1 MDNNIIFDIRNY
13 IESKYPKLTLD
24 EIDLIASD
32 IQRRYDYAPI
42 KSQVEERLQEC
53 AYYANIKLD
62 DDCNNVEAQYGHLLD
77 GEIPEEVQTIFSKLE
92 GVVDKF
98 YTEIENA
105 QLKQP
110 KPEWED

>member
-1 MDNNIIFDIRNY
+1 MCYIDVSPLASFFMENNIIFDIRNY

-24 EIDLIASD
+24 QIDLIASD

-62 DDCNNVEAQYGHLLD
+62 GDCNNVAIQLEDDCIDEGLLH
-77 GEIPEEVQTIFSKLE
+77 SSE
-92 GVVDKF
+92 GC
-98 YTEIENA
+98 
-105 QLKQP
+105 
-110 KPEWED
+110 